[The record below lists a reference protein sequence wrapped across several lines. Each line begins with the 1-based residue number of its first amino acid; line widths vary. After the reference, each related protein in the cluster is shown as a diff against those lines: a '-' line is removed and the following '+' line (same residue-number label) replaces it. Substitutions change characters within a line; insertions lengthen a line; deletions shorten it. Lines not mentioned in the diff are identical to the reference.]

1 MMKKLTNRMN
11 QMYIRLTHH
20 GVALVHDN
28 TGEGYLD
35 VAMKILI
42 TVVLGAAILAILNT
56 AVPGLF
62 TSMINKISNEW
73 NNVTILLS

>member
-1 MMKKLTNRMN
+1 MKKLINRLN
-11 QMYIRLTHH
+11 QMYIRTITC
-20 GVALVHDN
+20 GAALLHDN

-35 VAMKILI
+35 IAMKILI

-62 TSMINKISNEW
+62 TSMVNKISSEW
-73 NNVTILLS
+73 TNVTILPN